1 MKYSGLNMKI
11 FFPQHAIHSL
21 QLIVVMTFFATISS
35 TEAQQKPRFE
45 TNIIQ
50 QTFKFDKNTKASVGL
65 TDLKQGCPK
74 RDCIPAIDNPKF
86 IPLKAAK
93 FLTNEDFVI
102 VASYKNET
110 KIYSRNILESHE
122 IVNDWFGSLPVAV
135 TFCPLCGTA
144 VATIRIV
151 DGQPTEFGVSGLL
164 HNSDLVMYD
173 RRTNSL
179 WGQLSSTAI
188 VGEKTG
194 TKLRKI
200 SAQLM
205 TWPQA
210 QIAYPNAKVLSTDTG
225 YSYNYLKPNYQKYY
239 DSDKIIF
246 PVSSFDARTNA
257 KQVVYGIS
265 IEGKSIAFTEQFL
278 EDNNSIDQPF
288 NDILIHI
295 ENKGNG
301 DVSAFQKD
309 SGDVVPITRS
319 YWFAWYNF
327 HPNTVLFGGKKSQ

>member
-1 MKYSGLNMKI
+1 MI
-11 FFPQHAIHSL
+11 VQTRPQFIKKMN
-21 QLIVVMTFFATISS
+21 LIVSILLVVFCVSLNAAESVK
-35 TEAQQKPRFE
+35 KPRFKK
-45 TNIIQ
+45 NIIKE
-50 QTFKFDKNTKASVGL
+50 TFKFNSSTKATVAL
-65 TDLKQGCPK
+65 EDLKQGCPD
-74 RDCIPAIDNPKF
+74 RDCIPAINKPKF
-86 IPLKAAK
+86 IPIEEAE
-93 FLTNEDFVI
+93 FLTAEDLVI
-102 VASYKNET
+102 VASYKGIT
-110 KIYSRNILESHE
+110 KIYSRNMLESHE
-122 IVNDWFGSLPVAV
+122 IVNDWFGSLPIAV

-144 VATIRIV
+144 VATVRIV
-151 DGQPTEFGVSGLL
+151 DGQPTEFGVSGVL

-210 QIAYPNAKVLSTDTG
+210 KQTYPKAKVLSTDTG
-225 YSYNYLKPNYQKYY
+225 YDYNYLKPNYQKYY
-239 DSDKIIF
+239 DSDKVVF
-246 PVSSFDARTNA
+246 PVSSFDARAKA

-265 IEGKSIAFTEQFL
+265 LNGKSIAFTEAYL
-278 EDNNSIDQPF
+278 EKNNTFDQPF
-288 NDILIHI
+288 DDAVIHI

-301 DVSAFQKD
+301 DVSAHSKE
-309 SGDVVPITRS
+309 SREAIPITRS

-327 HPNTVLFGGKKSQ
+327 HPNTVLFSGKEK